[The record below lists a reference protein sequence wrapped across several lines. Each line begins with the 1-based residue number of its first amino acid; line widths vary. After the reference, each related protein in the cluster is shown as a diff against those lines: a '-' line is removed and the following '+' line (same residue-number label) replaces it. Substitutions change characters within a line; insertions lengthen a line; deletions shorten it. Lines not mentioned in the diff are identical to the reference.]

1 MAERIGYLPGLD
13 PDALNWEALAFDRV
27 DESMPILAPVLGA
40 VEIATVTDV
49 VRSNARARLKAMPTG
64 RVVDAI
70 DSAVARLLDR
80 AHPARRK
87 LESLLPRITGYD
99 AHMVRLGLTGYL
111 KTFRKPELQRFLAE
125 DFPNPTILD
134 GFQPLP
140 KGGFGQA
147 FGPDVLAHI
156 WAGNV
161 PGLPLWSLVAGLL
174 VKAGN
179 VGKVSSA
186 EPLFAGVFADLLAEV
201 EPDLA
206 DCLAIVWWR
215 GGEAAPEAALLKG
228 ADMALG
234 FGGNET
240 LAAIQSRMPPAKRFI
255 AYGHKVSFAMI
266 GSAALDPAKAADTAR
281 RAAYD
286 VVRYDQQGCFAPHM
300 FYVERGG
307 AISPDTFGQYLARQL
322 AAFESK
328 FPRRKMTLG
337 EAAATAAWRNAEE
350 MTPGGKVIGA
360 ADGVWSVAIQS
371 ADRSFRPSSLNR
383 AVRVAAVDRLDD
395 VPAELA
401 PYRTLLQT
409 VGIAAA
415 RETVFALAPAL
426 GAVGVNRIAA
436 LGDMTSPEAGWH
448 HDGRFNLLD
457 LVHMTEIDGRAEAAS
472 DALATYV
479 D

>member
-13 PDALNWEALAFDRV
+13 PETLTWEALAFDRASGDV
-27 DESMPILAPVLGA
+27 AVLAPVLGA
-40 VEIATVTDV
+40 AEIEAVANV
-49 VRSNARARLKAMPTG
+49 VRANARSRLKAMPTG
-64 RVVDAI
+64 RIVDAI
-70 DSAVARLLDR
+70 DGAIARLLDR
-80 AHPARRK
+80 RRPARRK
-87 LESLLPRITGYD
+87 LEDLLPRITGYD

-125 DFPNPTILD
+125 DFPNPAILD

-179 VGKVSSA
+179 VGKVASA
-186 EPLFAGVFADLLAEV
+186 EPLVAGVFAELLVEV

-206 DCLAIVWWR
+206 ECLAIVWWR
-215 GGEAAPEAALLKG
+215 GGEAAPEAALLQ
-228 ADMALG
+228 ASDMALG
-234 FGGNET
+234 FGGNDV
-240 LAAIQSRMPPAKRFI
+240 LAAIQGRMPPGKRFI
-255 AYGHKVSFAMI
+255 AYGHKVSFGMI
-266 GSAALDPAKAADTAR
+266 GKAALDPAKAADTAR
-281 RAAYD
+281 RAAHD

-307 AISPDTFGQYLARQL
+307 AISPEVFGQYLARQL
-322 AAFESK
+322 AALESK
-328 FPRRKMTLG
+328 YPRRPMTLR
-337 EAAATAAWRNAEE
+337 ESSAAAAWRNAEE

-360 ADGVWSVAIQS
+360 ADGAWSVSIQTNETT
-371 ADRSFRPSSLNR
+371 FRPSSLNR
-383 AVRVAAVDRLDD
+383 AVRLAAVDSLAD
-395 VPAELA
+395 VPGELA
-401 PYRTLLQT
+401 PYRALLQT

-436 LGDMTSPEAGWH
+436 LGDMTTPEAGWH

-472 DALATYV
+472 DALAPYV